1 MKKVYFN
8 QMQQEVIRTG
18 ARDSI
23 VVAGR
28 GTGKGVLHAQTNL
41 RNFQLMPRSTTAFVA
56 PNGKR
61 ALTNTLPSMLMHWEA
76 WGYKRDIHW
85 CIGHPPPKSLNWPK
99 PLITPACWD
108 NIISFYTGAIGQII
122 SQDRKGTSNSKSFDF
137 LDIDEAKFIDFE
149 QLKDET
155 FQANRGQTREFGDLP
170 FHHGMLITSDMP
182 VTKKG
187 SWFLHYEKDSD
198 PQLIALIQGLVLQ
211 RYKLQQQLLLTTGPT
226 PALKHAMAELDQ
238 QLTELRR
245 HAVFYKTYSSLTNM
259 AVLGEDYVRQMKRDL
274 PPLIF
279 QTSILCIPVE
289 IMRDGFYSSM
299 RPAHKYAATDFSY
312 LDSLDYDLQRLAE
325 VDSRMDCDLQPH
337 TPLRIA
343 FDFNSNINWMVVGQ
357 PDEGAHRLNVVKSFY
372 VKYERKLPEL
382 VGDFCQYYEH
392 FPEKTVVF
400 YFDATARG
408 SNYAVN
414 NEDFE
419 WVIEHEFERR
429 GWTVIPMYLGAPM
442 RHIEKHLLI
451 NRGFAGQ
458 ARLMPYFNEANN
470 EDLLVSI
477 QSAGVY
483 NGKKDKRGEKL
494 AETDEDR
501 LESRTDGSDA
511 FDTLYIGCERFPIE
525 GSIMAVTSNWN

>member
-1 MKKVYFN
+1 
-8 QMQQEVIRTG
+8 MQQEVIRTG

-76 WGYKRDIHW
+76 WGYRRDIHW
-85 CIGHPPPKSLNWPK
+85 CIGHPPPKALNWPK

-226 PALKHAMAELDQ
+226 PALKHSIAELDH

-245 HAVFYKTYSSLTNM
+245 QAVFYKTYSSLTNM
-259 AVLGEDYVRQMKRDL
+259 AVLGGRLCATNETRSPAPRL
-274 PPLIF
+274 PNLHPLHPRGNHARRF
-279 QTSILCIPVE
+279 LLVHAP
-289 IMRDGFYSSM
+289 
-299 RPAHKYAATDFSY
+299 RPQICCHGLLLPRLPRLRPPATRRGG
-312 LDSLDYDLQRLAE
+312 L
-325 VDSRMDCDLQPH
+325 PH
-337 TPLRIA
+337 GLRPT
-343 FDFNSNINWMVVGQ
+343 NSH
-357 PDEGAHRLNVVKSFY
+357 PPAHRLRFQ
-372 VKYERKLPEL
+372 
-382 VGDFCQYYEH
+382 FQYQLDGRWPTRRRRTPPQCGEILLR
-392 FPEKTVVF
+392 EIRAKT
-400 YFDATARG
+400 
-408 SNYAVN
+408 
-414 NEDFE
+414 
-419 WVIEHEFERR
+419 
-429 GWTVIPMYLGAPM
+429 P
-442 RHIEKHLLI
+442 
-451 NRGFAGQ
+451 
-458 ARLMPYFNEANN
+458 
-470 EDLLVSI
+470 
-477 QSAGVY
+477 
-483 NGKKDKRGEKL
+483 
-494 AETDEDR
+494 
-501 LESRTDGSDA
+501 RT
-511 FDTLYIGCERFPIE
+511 R
-525 GSIMAVTSNWN
+525 W